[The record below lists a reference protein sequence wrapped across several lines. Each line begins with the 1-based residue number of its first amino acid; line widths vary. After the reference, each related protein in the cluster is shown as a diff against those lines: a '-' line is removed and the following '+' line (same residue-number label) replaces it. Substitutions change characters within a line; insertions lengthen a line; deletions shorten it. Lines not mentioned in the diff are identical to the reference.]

1 MPVPIHNAFYIKL
14 GERGRW
20 EADCMANAR
29 IRVGYPH
36 QDLADINRGNW
47 KRLKKQLDAS
57 ETSKGVATTDLNRLQ
72 DLAGSGPGDVW
83 TAFHEGRLWW
93 TRVLPGPFQ
102 QDALSKYRRTEP
114 WRDKAEN
121 DRLLVASTLP
131 GKIASLQAFRGTIC
145 SVGAKE
151 LLQRVL
157 EGRRS
162 DLAVRIERQRTEL
175 EAAVMAAIRE
185 LHWKDFET
193 LVDLVFRHAGWA
205 RTSILGQQVK
215 SFDMELTE
223 PLTGDRYVVQIK
235 SKAGRKDL
243 DETIHHFSEQA
254 YRRVFF
260 VVHSPSPELAAATDL
275 PDDVE
280 VVDPAVLAR
289 LAVSA
294 GLSGWIE
301 EKVI

>member
-14 GERGRW
+14 GERGCW

-36 QDLADINRGNW
+36 QDVADINGGSW
-47 KRLKKQLDAS
+47 TTIKAQLDAS
-57 ETSKGVATTDLNRLQ
+57 ETNQSVATSDFNRLR
-72 DLAGSGPGDVW
+72 DITASGPGDVW
-83 TAFHEGRLWW
+83 TTFHQGRLWW

-102 QDALSKYRRTEP
+102 QDEISKYRFTEP
-114 WRDKAEN
+114 WRDHDEN
-121 DRLLVASTLP
+121 NKLLVATTLP

-145 SVGAKE
+145 RVSAKE

-157 EGRRS
+157 EGRRGE
-162 DLAVRIERQRTEL
+162 LAVRIAQQRSGL
-175 EAAVMAAIRE
+175 EAAVSAAIRE
-185 LHWKDFET
+185 LHPKDFET

-215 SFDMELTE
+215 SFDLELTE
-223 PLTGDRYVVQIK
+223 PLTGDRYVVQVK
-235 SKAGRKDL
+235 SSAGRREL
-243 DETIHHFSEQA
+243 DETIRNFSEQA

-260 VVHSPSPELAAATDL
+260 VVHSPAPDLAAVTEL
-275 PDDVE
+275 PDFVE
-280 VVDPAVLAR
+280 VLDPAVLAR